1 MRILSVDTATA
12 SCSVGVLDA
21 GRLMAEATSEKK
33 QTHSKHLMKMIDTV
47 VQLAGIRMDEVDL
60 FAATIGP
67 GSFTGIRIG
76 ISTVQGFAA
85 ALSKPVVGVSSL
97 EALAHQAGSC
107 SYLICPLLDARK
119 GEVYAALYQFEK
131 NGLRRII
138 EEHVSPLEKILY
150 RIDGPCLFVGNGAQ
164 AYEKLIGK
172 RLGAHAMFAGPAL
185 GKIRAETVGR
195 IAMRNIQ
202 NRDHE
207 NLNQLIPRYIR
218 RSDAEISSAGQ
229 KTLRRGV
236 IDSPA

>member
-47 VQLAGIRMDEVDL
+47 VQIAGIRMDEVDL

-172 RLGAHAMFAGPAL
+172 RLGEHAMFAGPIL

-195 IAMRNIQ
+195 IAMQRIQ
-202 NRDHE
+202 NRNHE

-218 RSDAEISSAGQ
+218 RSDAEIGSARH
-229 KTLRRGV
+229 KAFRKGV